1 MADEYD
7 YYGRKKNRGLT
18 GNYGDEYGE
27 NLNNAGNDFQ
37 IPDYTGAANRRAPDV
52 PNAGR
57 TNTFSRQMGTGMK
70 AVGDTNEAIANPDN
84 APSTRL
90 FQAGNHQAVSS
101 SIQDEHDPA
110 NAAST
115 RLFQGANHDVAGK
128 TVEGQYS
135 LDNQPTSPF
144 FRAIRGNGKP
154 VSGLKAVEETDKAVG
169 NLDYD
174 EQNPQKAHPYAFGFY
189 NGFANSVVNQMKA
202 EHMGTEF
209 EKASDR
215 PDQYAGTSP
224 LKAART
230 GFRELG
236 ALNEEINKPY
246 EQNRFHYNEPTAES
260 IHQATEK
267 YSNVLGGV
275 AGASLLMAVK
285 RNLPYAGMTL
295 AANNWSRLSH
305 EVYQRVLDKTG
316 NEEFA
321 KAMGWGGAA
330 AVAQGIAPATGFLS
344 NFIPVPYNQ
353 IAEPFFRIVDSIVSD
368 HLANQ
373 IVDEGVN
380 DMVRNSKKQ
389 NKPE

>member
-18 GNYGDEYGE
+18 GVYGDEYEE
-27 NLNNAGNDFQ
+27 NLNNAGNDFPM
-37 IPDYTGAANRRAPDV
+37 PDYPGV
-52 PNAGR
+52 PNRTAPNAPKAGR
-57 TNTFSRQMGTGMK
+57 TNTFSRQLGTGMK

-101 SIQDEHDPA
+101 CIQNEHDPA

-144 FRAIRGNGKP
+144 FRAVRGNGKP
-154 VSGLKAVEETDKAVG
+154 VSVLKAMEETDRMVG

-174 EQNPQKAHPYAFGFY
+174 EQNPQQAHPYVNGIHQGFI
-189 NGFANSVVNQMKA
+189 NSVMNHMKA

-209 EKASDR
+209 EKASNR
-215 PDQYAGTSP
+215 PDQYTGTSP
-224 LKAART
+224 LKASRA

-236 ALNEEINKPY
+236 KLNDGLNQEYQK
-246 EQNRFHYNEPTAES
+246 NRFHYTEPTAES

>member
-27 NLNNAGNDFQ
+27 NLNNAGNDFPM
-37 IPDYTGAANRRAPDV
+37 PDYPGV
-52 PNAGR
+52 PNRTAPNAPKAGR
-57 TNTFSRQMGTGMK
+57 TNTFSRQLGTGMK

-90 FQAGNHQAVSS
+90 FQAGNHDAVSS
-101 SIQDEHDPA
+101 SIQNEHDPA
-110 NAAST
+110 NATST

-154 VSGLKAVEETDKAVG
+154 VSVLKAMEETDRMVG

-174 EQNPQKAHPYAFGFY
+174 EQNPQQAHPYVNGIHQGFI
-189 NGFANSVVNQMKA
+189 NSVMNHMKA

-209 EKASDR
+209 EKASNR
-215 PDQYAGTSP
+215 PDQYTGTSP
-224 LKAART
+224 LKASRA

-236 ALNEEINKPY
+236 KLNDGLNQEYQK
-246 EQNRFHYNEPTAES
+246 NRFHYTEPTAES

-285 RNLPYAGMTL
+285 RNLPQTGMTL
-295 AANNWSRLSH
+295 TANNWSRLTH

-316 NEEFA
+316 DEEFA
-321 KAMGWGGAA
+321 QAMGWGAMATLASDLEPWGMFSKKLPADYQTIA
-330 AVAQGIAPATGFLS
+330 DPVARVI
-344 NFIPVPYNQ
+344 
-353 IAEPFFRIVDSIVSD
+353 DSLVSD
-368 HLANQ
+368 HLADKV
-373 IVDEGVN
+373 VDEGVDRIVKN
-380 DMVRNSKKQ
+380 KQQQ
-389 NKPE
+389 NKLE

>member
-1 MADEYD
+1 MAEEYD

-27 NLNNAGNDFQ
+27 NLNNAGNDFT
-37 IPDYTGAANRRAPDV
+37 IPDYTGAPNRTAQNV
-52 PNAGR
+52 PQAGR
-57 TNTFSRQMGTGMK
+57 TNTFSRQLGTGMK
-70 AVGDTNEAIANPDN
+70 AVADTREAIANPDN

-101 SIQDEHDPA
+101 TVQNEHDSA

-115 RLFQGANHDVAGK
+115 RLFQGANHEVAGK

-135 LDNQPTSPF
+135 LDNQPSSWF
-144 FRAIRGNGKP
+144 IRAASGNGKP
-154 VSGLKAVEETDKAVG
+154 VSGLKAVEETDRMVG

-174 EQNPQKAHPYAFGFY
+174 EKKPQQAHPYVNGIHQGFI
-189 NGFANSVVNQMKA
+189 NSVMNHMKA

-209 EKASDR
+209 EKASER
-215 PDQYAGTSP
+215 PDQYTGTSP
-224 LKAART
+224 LKSART

-236 ALNEEINKPY
+236 ALNDGLNQEYQK
-246 EQNRFHYNEPTAES
+246 NRFHYTEPTAES

-267 YSNVLGGV
+267 YSNILGGV
-275 AGASLLMAVK
+275 GGASLLMAVQ
-285 RNLPYAGMTL
+285 RNLPQTGMTL

-330 AVAQGIAPATGFLS
+330 AVAQGIAPASGFLS
-344 NFIPVPYNQ
+344 NFIPIPYNQ
-353 IAEPFFRIVDSIVSD
+353 IAEPFFRVIDSIVSD
-368 HLANQ
+368 ELANRV
-373 IVDEGVN
+373 VDEGVEYISEN
-380 DMVRNSKKQ
+380 KRKQ
-389 NKPE
+389 NKSE

>member
-18 GNYGDEYGE
+18 GVYGDEYEE

-246 EQNRFHYNEPTAES
+246 EQNRFHYNEPTVES

-285 RNLPYAGMTL
+285 RNLPQTGMTL
-295 AANNWSRLSH
+295 TANNWSRLTH

-316 NEEFA
+316 DEEFA
-321 KAMGWGGAA
+321 QAMGWGAMATLASDLEPWGMFSKKLPADYQTIA
-330 AVAQGIAPATGFLS
+330 DPVARVI
-344 NFIPVPYNQ
+344 
-353 IAEPFFRIVDSIVSD
+353 DSLVSD
-368 HLANQ
+368 HLADKV
-373 IVDEGVN
+373 VDEGVDRIVKN
-380 DMVRNSKKQ
+380 KQQQ
-389 NKPE
+389 NKLE

>member
-7 YYGRKKNRGLT
+7 YYGRKKNKGLT
-18 GNYGDEYGE
+18 GVYGDEYAE
-27 NLNNAGNDFQ
+27 NLNNAGNDFP
-37 IPDYTGAANRRAPDV
+37 IPDYRGAPNRTAPNA
-52 PNAGR
+52 PKAGR
-57 TNTFSRQMGTGMK
+57 TNTFSRQLGTGMK

-90 FQAGNHQAVSS
+90 FQAGNHDAVSS
-101 SIQDEHDPA
+101 SIQNEHDPA

-154 VSGLKAVEETDKAVG
+154 VSGLKAVEESDKAVG

-174 EQNPQKAHPYAFGFY
+174 EQNPQQAHPYAFGFY

-215 PDQYAGTSP
+215 PDQYTGTSP
-224 LKAART
+224 LKAARD

-236 ALNEEINKPY
+236 ALNAEINKSH
-246 EQNRFHYNEPTAES
+246 EQNRFHYTEPTAES

-275 AGASLLMAVK
+275 AGASLLMSVK
-285 RNLPYAGMTL
+285 RNLPQTGMTL
-295 AANNWSRLSH
+295 TANNWSRLTH

-316 NEEFA
+316 DEEFA
-321 KAMGWGGAA
+321 QAMGWGAMATLASDLEPWGMFSKKLPADY
-330 AVAQGIAPATGFLS
+330 QTIAD
-344 NFIPVPYNQ
+344 PVVRV
-353 IAEPFFRIVDSIVSD
+353 IDSLVSD
-368 HLANQ
+368 HLADKV
-373 IVDEGVN
+373 VDEGVEY
-380 DMVRNSKKQ
+380 MSRRSEREKKQ
-389 NKPE
+389 

>member
-18 GNYGDEYGE
+18 GVYGDEYEE

-37 IPDYTGAANRRAPDV
+37 IPDYTGAANRRAPNA
-52 PNAGR
+52 PKAGR
-57 TNTFSRQMGTGMK
+57 TNTFSRQLGTGMK

-90 FQAGNHQAVSS
+90 FQAGNHQSVSS

-110 NAAST
+110 NATST

-144 FRAIRGNGKP
+144 FRAVRGNGKP

-174 EQNPQKAHPYAFGFY
+174 EQNPQQAHPYAYGFY
-189 NGFANSVVNQMKA
+189 NGFANSIVNQMKA

-209 EKASDR
+209 EKGSDR
-215 PDQYAGTSP
+215 PDQYTATSP
-224 LKAART
+224 LKAARD

-275 AGASLLMAVK
+275 AGASLLMSVK
-285 RNLPYAGMTL
+285 RNLPQTGMTL
-295 AANNWSRLSH
+295 TANNWSRLTH

-316 NEEFA
+316 DEEFA
-321 KAMGWGGAA
+321 QAMGWGAMATLASDLEPWGMFSKKLPADYQTIA
-330 AVAQGIAPATGFLS
+330 DPVARVI
-344 NFIPVPYNQ
+344 
-353 IAEPFFRIVDSIVSD
+353 DSLVSD
-368 HLANQ
+368 HLADKV
-373 IVDEGVN
+373 VDEGVDRIVKN
-380 DMVRNSKKQ
+380 KQQQ
-389 NKPE
+389 NKLE

>member
-18 GNYGDEYGE
+18 GVYGDEYEE
-27 NLNNAGNDFQ
+27 NLNNAGNDFPM
-37 IPDYTGAANRRAPDV
+37 PDYPGAPNRRAPDV
-52 PNAGR
+52 PNAGG

-90 FQAGNHQAVSS
+90 FQTGNHDAVSS
-101 SIQDEHDPA
+101 SIQNEHDPA

-144 FRAIRGNGKP
+144 FRAVRGNGKP
-154 VSGLKAVEETDKAVG
+154 VSVLKAMEETDKAVG

-174 EQNPQKAHPYAFGFY
+174 EQNPQQAHPYVNGIHQGFI
-189 NGFANSVVNQMKA
+189 NSVMNHMKA

-353 IAEPFFRIVDSIVSD
+353 IAEPFFRVIDSIVSD
-368 HLANQ
+368 DLANQ

>member
-18 GNYGDEYGE
+18 GVYGDEYEE
-27 NLNNAGNDFQ
+27 NLNNAGNDFPM
-37 IPDYTGAANRRAPDV
+37 PDYPGAPNRRAPDV
-52 PNAGR
+52 PNAGG

-90 FQAGNHQAVSS
+90 FQTGNHDAVSS
-101 SIQDEHDPA
+101 SIQNEHDPA

-246 EQNRFHYNEPTAES
+246 EQNRFHYNEPTVES

-353 IAEPFFRIVDSIVSD
+353 IAEPFFRVIDSIVSD
-368 HLANQ
+368 DLANQ